1 MTVKQAFE
9 KAFGPIPEGAT
20 CHIGYSTTSDAIVI
34 TPIYELGSNVFHASG
49 EPMVNGKNY
58 RYYAECP
65 DISDQPATAF
75 YKDKTGITFF
85 GEIYDRVVEEW
96 IESQNEKHN

>member
-20 CHIGYSTTSDAIVI
+20 CHIGCRDMYTNIEVDACYRHIGE
-34 TPIYELGSNVFHASG
+34 TFFLNVHNKFVRFCDHFAFG
-49 EPMVNGKNY
+49 
-58 RYYAECP
+58 P
-65 DISDQPATAF
+65 DISHRPASAF
-75 YKDKTGITFF
+75 LGFF
-85 GEIYDRVVEEW
+85 GGEYDRVVEEW